1 MRTSTPRVRIYLAL
15 QQTAKESHIARA
27 ATRDDEETTPTKSG
41 SKQLRQRVSGFSFR
55 RSADNRILTGT
66 AGGLAEVT
74 GIDPTVVRMAFV
86 VLSLGLGFGII
97 LYLFAWAWSDG
108 ATGEAQRPRWSITE
122 SPLRQ
127 ATAVGAISFGLLLV
141 VRGTGLWIADS
152 LVWPL
157 ALAAFGATLIWVRN
171 DATESPLSG
180 RTPANPIE
188 AVFTTKASL
197 RRTAAGGLFILAGM
211 GALLS
216 ANVPLSRAG
225 LVLVPILVTI
235 VGVSLIFGP
244 WLWRLAQQLSDE
256 RRERIRS
263 EERSEMAAHLHDSVL
278 QTLALI
284 QRTDDPQRV
293 LSLARVQEREL
304 RAWLFGQSGDAAA
317 DLLSTAIDTMAS
329 KVERLHHVPI
339 EAVVVGD
346 RSMDEQLLTMVHACA
361 EATVNAAKHSGANS
375 VAIYVEVED
384 ETITAFV
391 RDSGRGFELDEVPP
405 DRSGIAES
413 IRARMERIGGR
424 AEIVSAP
431 GDGTEVRL
439 SLARSV

>member
-1 MRTSTPRVRIYLAL
+1 
-15 QQTAKESHIARA
+15 
-27 ATRDDEETTPTKSG
+27 
-41 SKQLRQRVSGFSFR
+41 
-55 RSADNRILTGT
+55 
-66 AGGLAEVT
+66 
-74 GIDPTVVRMAFV
+74 MAFV
-86 VLSLGLGFGII
+86 VLTLGSGLGLV
-97 LYLFAWAWSDG
+97 LYLLAWAWSDD
-108 ATGEAQRPRWSITE
+108 ASGEPQRPRWQVTE
-122 SPLRQ
+122 NPLRQ

-157 ALAAFGATLIWVRN
+157 ALGAFGATLIWVRN
-171 DATESPLSG
+171 DAAESPLSG
-180 RTPANPIE
+180 RAPTNPLE
-188 AVFTTKASL
+188 AVFASKASL

-216 ANVPLSRAG
+216 ANVPLSRAS

-284 QRTDDPQRV
+284 QRTEDPQKMT
-293 LSLARVQEREL
+293 SLARVQEREL
-304 RAWLFGQSGDAAA
+304 RAWLFGQAGNAAA

-329 KVERLHHVPI
+329 RVESLHHVPI

-346 RSMDEQLLTMVHACA
+346 RPMDERLMTMVQACA
-361 EATVNAAKHSGANS
+361 EAAVNAAKHSGANS
-375 VAIYVEVED
+375 VSIYVEVED
-384 ETITAFV
+384 EMITAFV
-391 RDSGRGFELDEVPP
+391 RDSGKGFDPGAIPP
-405 DRSGIAES
+405 DRGGIAES
-413 IRARMERIGGR
+413 IRARMERIGG
-424 AEIVSAP
+424 ASEILSAP
-431 GDGTEVRL
+431 GEGTEVRL
-439 SLARSV
+439 SLVRSE

>member
-1 MRTSTPRVRIYLAL
+1 M
-15 QQTAKESHIARA
+15 ARA
-27 ATRDDEETTPTKSG
+27 ATRDDEETPRKSG
-41 SKQLRQRVSGFSFR
+41 TQQLRQRVSGFSFR
-55 RSADNRILTGT
+55 RSAGNRILTGT

-86 VLSLGLGFGII
+86 VLSLGSGFGIV

-108 ATGEAQRPRWSITE
+108 ATDQPQRPRWSLTE

-127 ATAVGAISFGLLLV
+127 ATAVGAICFGLLLV
-141 VRGTGLWIADS
+141 ARGTGLWIADS

-284 QRTDDPQRV
+284 QRTDDPQKV
-293 LSLARVQEREL
+293 SSLARVQEREL
-304 RAWLFGQSGDAAA
+304 RAWLFGQSKDAAS

-329 KVERLHHVPI
+329 RIESLHHVPI

-346 RSMDEQLLTMVHACA
+346 RPMDERLMTMVHACA

-375 VAIYVEVED
+375 VAVYVEVED
-384 ETITAFV
+384 ETITTFV
-391 RDSGRGFELDEVPP
+391 RDSGRGFDPAEVPP

-413 IRARMERIGGR
+413 IKGRMERIGGR

-431 GDGTEVRL
+431 GEGTEVRL

>member
-1 MRTSTPRVRIYLAL
+1 M
-15 QQTAKESHIARA
+15 
-27 ATRDDEETTPTKSG
+27 
-41 SKQLRQRVSGFSFR
+41 
-55 RSADNRILTGT
+55 
-66 AGGLAEVT
+66 
-74 GIDPTVVRMAFV
+74 DPTVVRMAFV
-86 VLSLGLGFGII
+86 VLTMGSGLGLV
-97 LYLFAWAWSDG
+97 LYVLAWAWSDN
-108 ATGEAQRPRWSITE
+108 ASGEAQRPRWPVTE

-127 ATAVGAISFGLLLV
+127 ATAVGSISFGLLLV
-141 VRGTGLWIADS
+141 VRGTGLWIGDS

-171 DATESPLSG
+171 DAAESPLSG
-180 RTPANPIE
+180 RAPTNPLE
-188 AVFTTKASL
+188 AVFASKASL

-225 LVLVPILVTI
+225 FVLVPILVTI

-284 QRTDDPQRV
+284 QRTDDPQKMT
-293 LSLARVQEREL
+293 SLARVQEREL

-317 DLLSTAIDTMAS
+317 DLLSTAIDAMAS
-329 KVERLHHVPI
+329 KVESIHHVPI

-346 RSMDEQLLTMVHACA
+346 RPMDDRLMTMVHACA
-361 EATVNAAKHSGANS
+361 EAAVNAAKHSGANS
-375 VAIYVEVED
+375 VSVYVEVED
-384 ETITAFV
+384 TMITAFV
-391 RDSGRGFELDEVPP
+391 RDSGKGFDPSEIAP
-405 DRSGIAES
+405 DRGGIAES
-413 IRARMERIGGR
+413 IRARMERIGGE
-424 AEIVSAP
+424 AQIMSAP
-431 GDGTEVRL
+431 GEGTEVRL
-439 SLARSV
+439 SLVRSE